1 MRRLI
6 GGFVRK
12 NSVQTIIILYFF
24 ILILTVA
31 LLLNAA
37 SAYFVSNSAIN
48 QYFTEYLESVYH
60 DFEQTINTKL
70 TQIGITAVNISVWN
84 ELYNIV
90 MDEDMTYEAKNV
102 ELYKNIDTFL
112 NTHKW
117 IYGID
122 FVSDSGEV
130 FRYCKDGQPGY
141 EMPDGEFIDTADR
154 MKISIYDGIVNDGD
168 NHYIA
173 VGKKLFNYFST
184 YDAGYFIIYINEEFM
199 SSLYDS
205 SMLEDATFFV
215 TVNDVVV
222 SCADKGI
229 LGSKVYIVD
238 SEDERNIVQH
248 YTLNYESLATPVQI
262 TEMISSDSLHSIAGR
277 INKRISLIIM
287 FMLVI
292 SSLFVVLLTR
302 KMLRELVDFQKS
314 IKAFAR
320 NPAEGVEFK
329 SSNELYA
336 LENSFSRMVNTINT
350 LMQENAEISEKQ
362 RIAEIRTLQA
372 QINPHFI
379 YNALDTITCMAVI
392 KKQKEIENVTYAL
405 ATFFRIGLSG
415 GENLITIK
423 DELRH
428 VKSYLH
434 VEQLRFPNLFEVEID
449 VDEGILNYLI
459 VKISLQP
466 LVENAVKHGIRKAK
480 HKGILRISG
489 REISDGRIEFTVS
502 NNGAEIDDKKLEQI
516 NNKGHS
522 TGFGLKNVHE
532 RLALEYGENCGPFAE
547 KSPDGLT
554 SFKIIIK
561 KIVPKESDEIPN
573 LFDANF

>member
-1 MRRLI
+1 MRRII
-6 GGFVRK
+6 GEFVRR
-12 NSVQTIIILYFF
+12 NSVQTIIISYFF
-24 ILILTVA
+24 IFILTVA

-48 QYFTEYLESVYH
+48 RYFAQYLETVYH
-60 DFEQTINTKL
+60 DFEQTINTKF

-84 ELYNIV
+84 ELYNTI
-90 MDEDMTYEAKNV
+90 MNETLSYEEKNV
-102 ELYKNIDTFL
+102 ELYTNIDTFL

-122 FVSDSGEV
+122 FVSDNGEV
-130 FRYCKDGQPGY
+130 FRYSKDGYPGY
-141 EMPDGEFIDTADR
+141 DMPDVEFIAAGDR
-154 MKISIYDGIVNDGD
+154 MKISIYDGIVEDGG

-173 VGKKLFNYFST
+173 IGKRLYNYYST

-205 SMLEDATFFV
+205 SMLADTTFFV
-215 TVNDVVV
+215 TVNDVVI
-222 SCADKGI
+222 SCADKDI
-229 LGSKVYIVD
+229 LGSKVYIID
-238 SEDERNIVQH
+238 SGDERNIVQN
-248 YTLNYESLATPVQI
+248 YTMDYETLATPVQI
-262 TEMISSDSLHSIAGR
+262 TEMISSDSLHSIVGR

-287 FMLVI
+287 LMLVVSFI
-292 SSLFVVLLTR
+292 FVVMLTR
-302 KMLRELVDFQKS
+302 KMLRQLVDFQKS

-320 NPAEGVEFK
+320 NPADGVDFK

-336 LENSFSRMVNTINT
+336 LEDSFSQMVNTINT
-350 LMQENAEISEKQ
+350 LMTENAEISEKQ

-392 KKQKEIENVTYAL
+392 KKQKDIENVTYAL

-434 VEQLRFPNLFEVEID
+434 VEQLRFPDLFEVEID
-449 VDEGILNYLI
+449 VDENIMSNLI

-466 LVENAVKHGIRKAK
+466 LVENAIKHGIRKAK
-480 HKGILRISG
+480 RKGILRITG
-489 REISDGRIEFTVS
+489 KEIPGNRIEFVVS
-502 NNGAEIDDKKLEQI
+502 NNGARIDDKKLEQI
-516 NNKGHS
+516 NNKGYS
-522 TGFGLKNVHE
+522 SGFGLKNVHE

-547 KSPDGLT
+547 KSKDGMT
-554 SFKIIIK
+554 SFKIVIK
-561 KIVPKESDEIPN
+561 KITPQSNEEIPN
-573 LFDANF
+573 LFDAEF